1 MQEAMWACGVSGW
14 PASSPAR
21 AAQAFLQ
28 QLHALLPKHS
38 RFSQQVHALPFQA
51 QHSTAE
57 QAQQAAL
64 TVHNF
69 PRVEVHQSARHIQR
83 NLRER
88 VAGRGACLLFVA
100 MCYGARAG
108 RPLKAADRRAMT
120 GCSCRTAATPLS
132 QEQKQGPPSCHA
144 CTKSR
149 CEL

>member
-1 MQEAMWACGVSGW
+1 MRRVRMAGKQPS
-14 PASSPAR
+14 ASSPSVFATAAR
-21 AAQAFLQ
+21 
-28 QLHALLPKHS
+28 P
-38 RFSQQVHALPFQA
+38 PPQA

-83 NLRER
+83 NLREG